1 MKTGYKKL
9 LIIQSIILLILLINS
24 FFLNILDN
32 YIKIIFLLLV
42 IVIFKKN
49 IGIERDNHRYTK
61 DIIFEILIFLLVF
74 FIIYYLLGIIIGFA
88 KTENYYTINGII
100 KFIIPI
106 ILIVILKEYLRYS
119 MIMKAEGSLLLV
131 ITTIILFILFDSSN
145 AIFYN
150 SLKTKYDLFSLF
162 SLTLLPVISTNIICS
177 YLVYKVG
184 YKPSIVYLLIIE
196 LYQYLIPIVP
206 NPNEYLSS
214 VIKFLLPI
222 YLLHILNKFYKQNHE
237 EELNRDY
244 KKKNILSILMPTFLI
259 SILVYFSSGYFKY
272 YSIAIASGSMEK
284 VLSKGDVVIVEKIK
298 DDYKSLKEGNIIAYK
313 YEGIIVVH
321 RIEKIIKN
329 KNKLKIYTKGDANKN
344 IDNYVV
350 EEEYVIGKVKFKVP
364 LIGLPTV
371 WLNEL

>member
-1 MKTGYKKL
+1 MKKGYKKL

-162 SLTLLPVISTNIICS
+162 SLTLLPAISTHIICS

>member
-1 MKTGYKKL
+1 MKKGYKKL

-61 DIIFEILIFLLVF
+61 DIIFEILIFLLIF

-162 SLTLLPVISTNIICS
+162 SLTLLPAISTNIICS

-196 LYQYLIPIVP
+196 LYQYLIPIIP

-244 KKKNILSILMPTFLI
+244 KKKNILSILIPTFLI
-259 SILVYFSSGYFKY
+259 LILVYFSSGYFKY

>member
-1 MKTGYKKL
+1 MKKGYKKL

-162 SLTLLPVISTNIICS
+162 SLTLLPAISTNIICS

>member
-1 MKTGYKKL
+1 MKKGYKKL

-42 IVIFKKN
+42 IVILKKN
-49 IGIERDNHRYTK
+49 IGIERDNHKYTK

-162 SLTLLPVISTNIICS
+162 SLTLLPAISTNIICS

>member
-1 MKTGYKKL
+1 MKKGYKKL

-61 DIIFEILIFLLVF
+61 DIIFEILIFLLIF

-162 SLTLLPVISTNIICS
+162 SLTLLPAISTHIICS

-222 YLLHILNKFYKQNHE
+222 YLLHILNKFYKHNHE

>member
-1 MKTGYKKL
+1 MKKGYKKL

-42 IVIFKKN
+42 IVILKKN

-131 ITTIILFILFDSSN
+131 ITTIILFILFDSTN

-162 SLTLLPVISTNIICS
+162 SLTLLPAISTNIICS

-329 KNKLKIYTKGDANKN
+329 KSKLKIYTKGDANKN

>member
-1 MKTGYKKL
+1 MKKGYKKL

-162 SLTLLPVISTNIICS
+162 S
-177 YLVYKVG
+177 
-184 YKPSIVYLLIIE
+184 
-196 LYQYLIPIVP
+196 PI
-206 NPNEYLSS
+206 
-214 VIKFLLPI
+214 
-222 YLLHILNKFYKQNHE
+222 
-237 EELNRDY
+237 
-244 KKKNILSILMPTFLI
+244 
-259 SILVYFSSGYFKY
+259 
-272 YSIAIASGSMEK
+272 
-284 VLSKGDVVIVEKIK
+284 
-298 DDYKSLKEGNIIAYK
+298 
-313 YEGIIVVH
+313 
-321 RIEKIIKN
+321 
-329 KNKLKIYTKGDANKN
+329 
-344 IDNYVV
+344 
-350 EEEYVIGKVKFKVP
+350 
-364 LIGLPTV
+364 
-371 WLNEL
+371 

>member
-1 MKTGYKKL
+1 MKKGYKKL

-42 IVIFKKN
+42 IVILKKN

-162 SLTLLPVISTNIICS
+162 SLTLLPAISTNIICS